1 VSGTAAARAVR
12 AIDERRE
19 DLVELSLAIHRDP
32 EIAYQ
37 EHRAASR
44 LADFL
49 ERAGFAVTRGY
60 RGIETA
66 YRGDASGTGPGPTVA
81 ILAEYDALN
90 EIGHAC
96 GHNLMAM
103 MGAAAAIGARAAL
116 AELPGRVAAIGTPA
130 EEGGGGK
137 VALLKAG
144 GFDDVDAAMIVHPN
158 SSRTLVGRHSLAANR
173 ATVEYFGRAAHG
185 ASQPE
190 AGINALDGVLQ
201 LFNAINAMR
210 QQLRP
215 DARVMGI
222 ITAGGSAPN
231 VIPDYAQARFSVRA
245 LDRAYQQEVLR
256 RFTACAEGAARA
268 TGTEVRITVPEEAG
282 YDNMVFSRPLAE
294 RWGTHMAAL
303 GHPPFDPKDDDR
315 VGSTDMGNL
324 MQVLPAIHPYVAI
337 SNDNIAGHSIAF
349 REAAATELAHE
360 RALAAAKAMALTTI
374 DLLGDPDLLR
384 RARAEFEERRA
395 GGIVKGR

>member
-1 VSGTAAARAVR
+1 MSGTAAARAVR